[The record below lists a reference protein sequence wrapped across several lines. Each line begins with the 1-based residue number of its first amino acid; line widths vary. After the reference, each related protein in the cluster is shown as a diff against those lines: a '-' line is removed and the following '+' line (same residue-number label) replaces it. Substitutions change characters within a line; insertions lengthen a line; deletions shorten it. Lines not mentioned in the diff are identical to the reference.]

1 MHKHLIRSMGPVK
14 WENRF
19 GHLFN
24 APTTITAVI
33 YLLSGSPACVMDGI
47 LITIGI
53 FSPEVN
59 QAKMV
64 VHNKSLKQ
72 NSITFLLE
80 DTRPMGNKIIVFIK

>member
-1 MHKHLIRSMGPVK
+1 MGKLFRSPV
-14 WENRF
+14 
-19 GHLFN
+19 N
-24 APTTITAVI
+24 APITITAVI

-59 QAKMV
+59 RAKMV

-80 DTRPMGNKIIVFIK
+80 DTRPGQQNYSVH

>member
-1 MHKHLIRSMGPVK
+1 MGKLFRSPV
-14 WENRF
+14 
-19 GHLFN
+19 N
-24 APTTITAVI
+24 APITITAVI

-59 QAKMV
+59 RAKMV

>member
-1 MHKHLIRSMGPVK
+1 MQKHLIRSMGPVK

-59 QAKMV
+59 RAKMV